1 MNEGFD
7 IRKAVHGD
15 AEAILDICVRT
26 ADAGHD
32 GRSLYSDHRY
42 PGLIWALPYLTFNPE
57 TALVLTRL
65 GKVVGYAV
73 GAVDT
78 ASFEAE
84 LERAWWPELRR
95 QFTDKMPS
103 APGDGYVL
111 DYIRRPEISP
121 SEIVSHYPAHLH
133 INLLPEAQGK
143 RLGTTLLE
151 ELLISL
157 KIAGAHGVHLG
168 INHMNEPVAD
178 FYRKLGFNEIA
189 RLPSIVMTKSI

>member
-7 IRKAVHGD
+7 IRKAEHGD
-15 AEAILDICVRT
+15 AEAILEICVRT
-26 ADAGHD
+26 ADVGRD

-42 PGLIWALPYLTFNPE
+42 PGLIWALPYLTLNPE
-57 TALVLTRL
+57 TAFVLTRF
-65 GKVVGYAV
+65 GSVVGYAV

-78 ASFEAE
+78 AGFEAE

-95 QFTDKMPS
+95 EFTDRKPS

-111 DYIRRPEISP
+111 NYIRCPETSP
-121 SEIVSHYPAHLH
+121 REIVSRYPAHLH
-133 INLLPEAQGK
+133 INLLPEAQGR

-157 KIAGAHGVHLG
+157 KRAGANGVHLG

-178 FYRKLGFNEIA
+178 FYRKIGFTEIA
-189 RLPSIVMTKSI
+189 RLPSIVMAKRI

>member
-7 IRKAVHGD
+7 IRKAEHGD
-15 AEAILDICVRT
+15 AEAILEICVRT
-26 ADAGHD
+26 ADAGRD

-42 PGLIWALPYLTFNPE
+42 PGLIWALPYLTVNPE
-57 TALVLTRL
+57 TAFVLTRL

-78 ASFEAE
+78 ASFEVE

-95 QFTDKMPS
+95 QFVDREPS
-103 APGDGYVL
+103 AAGDGYVL
-111 DYIRRPEISP
+111 DYIRRPETSP
-121 SEIVSHYPAHLH
+121 SEIVSRYPAHLH
-133 INLLPEAQGK
+133 INLLPEAQER

-151 ELLISL
+151 QLLISL
-157 KIAGAHGVHLG
+157 KTAGASGVHLG

-178 FYRKLGFNEIA
+178 FYRKIGFSEIA
-189 RLPSIVMTKSI
+189 RLPSIIMAKRM